1 MPRKSSTQ
9 SNLSTDRAESR
20 RIYVLDTNVLMHDP
34 AALFRFDEH
43 DIYLPMVVLEE
54 LDHHKKGAGETARNV
69 RQVSRF
75 LDEIMQDADKAE
87 IDGGLPIPTAL
98 SGNGN
103 GKGGKAPPSG
113 KIFFQTRNL
122 QGKLPAEL
130 PGTAADNAILAQ
142 TLALQAESPRIR
154 VTLVSKDINLR
165 IKAAI
170 LGIHAEDYFSDRTI
184 DDADLLDS
192 GTRAVADD
200 FWQRHGQNMRSWKEG
215 GRTLYEVQGPD
226 VADWQVNQF
235 VYEQNES
242 GIEAMVQ
249 SIEGDTARL
258 RLIQDYRSP
267 KHSVWGI
274 AARNREQNF
283 ALNLLLDPDVD
294 LVTILGPAGTGKT
307 LLTLAAGL
315 TQTLDASL
323 FAEIIMTRVTIPLGE
338 DIGFLPGT
346 EEEKME
352 PWMGALMDNLE
363 VLTQSAEGGNW
374 GRAATN
380 DLLRNR
386 IKIRSLNFMRG
397 RTFMNRYV
405 IIDEAQNLT
414 PKQMKAL
421 LTRAGPGTKMVCLGN
436 IAQIDTPYLT
446 ETTSGLTYVV
456 NRFRGWP
463 HGGHITLRRGERS
476 RLADQASEIL

>member
-1 MPRKSSTQ
+1 MPKQSSKPSARTA
-9 SNLSTDRAESR
+9 DAAAPR

-34 AALFRFDEH
+34 TAIFRFDEH
-43 DIYLPMVVLEE
+43 DIFLPMVVLEE
-54 LDHHKKGAGETARNV
+54 LDNHKKGLSEQSRNV

-75 LDEIMQDADKAE
+75 LDEIMHGANKAD
-87 IDGGLPIPTAL
+87 IDRGLPIPSAL
-98 SGNGN
+98 NHNGGAQHSCSGRL
-103 GKGGKAPPSG
+103 
-113 KIFFQTRNL
+113 FFQIRTL
-122 QGKLPAEL
+122 SSSLPVEL
-130 PGTAADNAILAQ
+130 PGQAADNQILGQ
-142 TLALQAESPRIR
+142 TLALQIESTGVR

-170 LGIHAEDYFSDRTI
+170 VGVHAEDYYSDRTI
-184 DDADLLDS
+184 EDADLLDS
-192 GTRAVADD
+192 GTRTVAAD
-200 FWQRHGQNMRSWKEG
+200 FWEKHGQNLRSWKEG
-215 GRTLYEVQGPD
+215 GRTWYEIAGPE
-226 VADWQVNQF
+226 VADWHVNQF
-235 VYEQNES
+235 VFEDSPN
-242 GIEAMVQ
+242 GIEGSVRG
-249 SIEGDTARL
+249 IDGDKARL
-258 RLIQDYRSP
+258 QLVDDYRSER
-267 KHSVWGI
+267 HNVWGI
-274 AARNREQNF
+274 TARNREQNF
-283 ALNLLLDPDVD
+283 ALNLLMDPDID
-294 LVTILGPAGTGKT
+294 MVTILGPAGTGKT

-315 TQTLDASL
+315 AQTLESNR
-323 FAEIIMTRVTIPLGE
+323 FSEIIMTRVTIPLGE

-446 ETTSGLTYVV
+446 ETTCGLTYVV
-456 NRFRGWP
+456 SRFRGWP
-463 HGGHITLRRGERS
+463 YSGHITLVRGERS